1 MPVFAV
7 LKMKNKYAFYQ
18 AAFFCAALLLSGCG
32 DKPAAEPGM
41 VVIPAGEF
49 TIGSNKADDENM
61 QKAYGFTDPLF
72 VDEHPLHKVSVPGFL
87 IDQYE
92 VTNAQYKA
100 FVRATQHGE
109 PEAWVQNGY
118 NVRDEKLRSFKVD
131 FLRKIA
137 SDYFKLDRDTATMSR
152 EELLQ
157 ELGKIQASRDNQP
170 VTSVSWQDAHAYC
183 IWVKK
188 RLPHEVEWEIAARG
202 AQAWEYPW
210 GNEFDLKKTN
220 SGKDRDQENPMA
232 AVGTFPADQSPYA
245 VYDMAGNVS
254 EWVDDWY
261 QAYPGA
267 DYHSPYFGQIQKVV
281 RGGSAG
287 AGHYSLSFFF
297 RAALRAHLPPDA
309 VSDDLGFRCAK

>member
-1 MPVFAV
+1 
-7 LKMKNKYAFYQ
+7 
-18 AAFFCAALLLSGCG
+18 
-32 DKPAAEPGM
+32 M
-41 VVIPAGEF
+41 VAIPAGEY
-49 TIGSNKADDENM
+49 TIGSNKTDAENM
-61 QKAYGFTDPLF
+61 QKGYGFTDPLF
-72 VDEHPLHKVSVPGFL
+72 VDEHPLHKVSVPEFM

-100 FVRATQHGE
+100 FVRATKRRE
-109 PEAWVQNGY
+109 PEVWVQNGY
-118 NVRDEKLRSFKVD
+118 NVLDEKLRSFKVE
-131 FLRKIA
+131 FLRQVA
-137 SDYFKLDRDTATMSR
+137 SDYFRLDRDTTVMSR
-152 EELLQ
+152 EELLL
-157 ELGKIQASRDNQP
+157 EIGKIQASRDNLP
-170 VTSVSWQDAHAYC
+170 VTSVSWHDAHAYC
-183 IWVKK
+183 AWINK
-188 RLPHEVEWEIAARG
+188 RLPHEIEWEVAARG

-232 AVGTFPADQSPYA
+232 PVGSFATDKSPFA
-245 VYDMAGNVS
+245 AYDMAGNVS

-267 DYHSPYFGQIQKVV
+267 DYRSPHYGQTQKVV

-297 RAALRAHLPPDA
+297 RAALRAHFPPGT